1 MRSFMK
7 SLLVTAL
14 VGTTSACESTI
25 DVHGNAPPPERLE
38 MVKIGHFTRDD
49 VAGLLGTPSST
60 EPFGDDS
67 WYYISSRFE
76 TWAFFAPKEIERE
89 IVAIDFDRRGYV
101 SDIRKLSLDAGKQVF
116 MVARETPTEGHDLG
130 LLEQLLGNVGRFNTS
145 RKSGPGG
152 TSGGD

>member
-14 VGTTSACESTI
+14 VGTTAACESTI

-76 TWAFFAPKEIERE
+76 SWAFFAPKEIERE
-89 IVAIDFDRRGYV
+89 IVAIDFDRSGYV
-101 SDIRKLSLDAGKQVF
+101 SDIRKLSMENGKQIS
-116 MVARETPTEGHDLG
+116 MVERETPTEGHDLG
-130 LLEQLLGNVGRFNTS
+130 ILEQLLGNVGRFNTS
-145 RKSGPGG
+145 RRSGPTG
-152 TSGGD
+152 TPGGD